1 MGRLTDKYTLITGGT
16 SGIGLATAQAFIA
29 EGAHVAVTGRNPDT
43 LAEAE
48 RILGD
53 KAWVIPTDAGD
64 IASQKAL
71 AATLA
76 ARWPRLDAVFLNAGD
91 VTHAPL
97 EAWQE
102 EAWDRLMNIN
112 LKGPFF
118 LIQALLPLLNN
129 PSSVILCGSVSA
141 RIGLPTSSVYAASKA
156 ALLSLARTLS
166 AELLPRG
173 IRVNGLS
180 PGPVETPAF
189 TKTGLSEEA
198 LNAMMAEIIT
208 LVPLGRM
215 GSTTELAK
223 AALYLASDESSYTV
237 GTELLVDGGMGA
249 CNSKGADAGDDAD
262 IQRRPYAGRGQ
273 AHAVNFH
280 HVQPEHACRQR
291 HDVAQY
297 RQEAR
302 GEQHQH
308 PVFL

>member
-29 EGAHVAVTGRNPDT
+29 EGARVAVTGRNPDT

-71 AATLA
+71 AETLA

-97 EAWQE
+97 EAW
-102 EAWDRLMNIN
+102 DRLMGIN

-141 RIGLPTSSVYAASKA
+141 RIGLPTSSAYAASKA

-189 TKTGLSEEA
+189 TKTGLSDEA
-198 LNAMMAEIIT
+198 LNAMMAEIIK

-237 GTELLVDGGMGA
+237 GTELLVDGGMG
-249 CNSKGADAGDDAD
+249 S
-262 IQRRPYAGRGQ
+262 
-273 AHAVNFH
+273 
-280 HVQPEHACRQR
+280 
-291 HDVAQY
+291 
-297 RQEAR
+297 
-302 GEQHQH
+302 
-308 PVFL
+308 L

>member
-29 EGAHVAVTGRNPDT
+29 EGARVAVTGRNADT

-64 IASQKAL
+64 ITSQKAL
-71 AATLA
+71 AETLA

-97 EAWQE
+97 EEWRE
-102 EAWDRLMNIN
+102 ETWDRLMGIN

-118 LIQALLPLLNN
+118 LIQALLPLLTN

-189 TKTGLSEEA
+189 TKTGLSDEA
-198 LNAMMAEIIT
+198 LNAMMAEIIKM
-208 LVPLGRM
+208 VPLGRM
-215 GSTTELAK
+215 GSTAELAK

-237 GTELLVDGGMGA
+237 GTELLVDGGMG
-249 CNSKGADAGDDAD
+249 S
-262 IQRRPYAGRGQ
+262 
-273 AHAVNFH
+273 
-280 HVQPEHACRQR
+280 
-291 HDVAQY
+291 
-297 RQEAR
+297 
-302 GEQHQH
+302 
-308 PVFL
+308 L